1 MVGVMLDFHL
11 ILLTT
16 SIMWVLT
23 YITLYNE
30 FSQLKPTFR
39 LLLAIS
45 ALLCLAYS
53 TIVLIGLYTL
63 VFETSFLTHL
73 RDGDLIPHLT
83 KAIPLLTPA
92 LLE

>member
-45 ALLCLAYS
+45 ALLCLAHS